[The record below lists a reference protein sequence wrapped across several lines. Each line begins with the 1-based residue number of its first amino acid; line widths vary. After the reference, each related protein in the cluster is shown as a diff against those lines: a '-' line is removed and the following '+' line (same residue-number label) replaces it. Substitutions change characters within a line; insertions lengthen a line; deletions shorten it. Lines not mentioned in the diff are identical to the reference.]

1 MSQVLNPFGSFG
13 KADPSTEIGIP
24 VRSRPPGWLVEA
36 VEFQTFPDAVYPWDL
51 AIVKACQKIDPRI
64 RPLWVKLVFKRP
76 VDDARGWE
84 WKVFGRHALGL
95 KIDNPS
101 SDRERLTLLRGFQD
115 KSSPNLVLEILED
128 NRPWMKEEDQGDL
141 PGKYLKFGWYIWQ
154 GVRKLYVNTNVKA
167 SDPAKKILLD
177 KRKRDEKAKADAW
190 RDFHEDVSDFK
201 RTYVQKILNQQ
212 SEAEAQNWL
221 AKNAAGLTGPAAK
234 PYAFLG
240 S

>member
-1 MSQVLNPFGSFG
+1 MNLNPFGSTG
-13 KADPSTEIGIP
+13 LPDQSTEIGIP

-36 VEFQTFPDAVYPWDL
+36 VEFQTFPDTVYPWDP
-51 AIVKACQKIDPRI
+51 AIVRACQAVDPRV

-95 KIDNPS
+95 KVDSPS
-101 SDRERLTLLRGFQD
+101 NDRERLTVLRGFQD
-115 KSSPNLVLEILED
+115 KSPPNLVLEILED
-128 NRPWMKEEDQGDL
+128 NRPWMKEENQGDL
-141 PGKYLKFGWYIWQ
+141 PGKYLKFDWYIYQ
-154 GVRKLYVNTNVKA
+154 GVRKLYVNTNIKA
-167 SDPAKKILLD
+167 DEPAKQALLD
-177 KRKRDEKAKADAW
+177 KREREARAKQAAW
-190 RDFHEDVSDFK
+190 ADFHADVSDFK

-212 SEAEAQNWL
+212 SEAEAQQWL

-234 PYAFLG
+234 PHVFLG